1 MKEKLLRPVKPNPGI
16 RSWYRR
22 QIEKLIDALRRS
34 LMWWLVARYKTRS
47 ATQIQKEL
55 DSLRLYWLGMFDDSA
70 KRIAKRY
77 VQQVNRAV
85 SSSMK
90 SALTDV
96 GFNIIWKN
104 DRNVQNVLRSLRD
117 TQVSLIKSI
126 PQEELNR
133 VSGILNRGL
142 QNGQDLAA
150 IKKEMENSFGISK
163 RRARV
168 IAIDQTNKATFAI
181 NRARG
186 IQVGVKEAIWI
197 HIAGRYTSRPTHVA
211 MHHKRFFL
219 EGKDAGMY
227 DDDVGHR
234 VMPGELVNC
243 MCHCR
248 MIVPPLGQK

>member
-96 GFNIIWKN
+96 GFNITWNN

-117 TQVSLIKSI
+117 TQVSLIKSN
-126 PQEELNR
+126 PQEE
-133 VSGILNRGL
+133 
-142 QNGQDLAA
+142 
-150 IKKEMENSFGISK
+150 
-163 RRARV
+163 
-168 IAIDQTNKATFAI
+168 
-181 NRARG
+181 
-186 IQVGVKEAIWI
+186 
-197 HIAGRYTSRPTHVA
+197 
-211 MHHKRFFL
+211 
-219 EGKDAGMY
+219 
-227 DDDVGHR
+227 
-234 VMPGELVNC
+234 
-243 MCHCR
+243 
-248 MIVPPLGQK
+248 